1 MTNSFYIEPIL
12 QKDQRNIL
20 LTIGDQIIE
29 VLFIPIKT
37 LDKLRAF
44 SVGVSFLLAIII
56 SLSNGRIVRYRNHLD
71 LIIINFLSIILLAC
85 VMLTFLYISNPER
98 YVFSYVF
105 VSYVYIFSAINAN
118 TDKNFKPKLPIF
130 WRNKI

>member
-1 MTNSFYIEPIL
+1 MLI
-12 QKDQRNIL
+12 
-20 LTIGDQIIE
+20 IGDQIIE